1 MNSADLISVNIDEL
15 RSIASTI
22 KTKNEELYNLYKT
35 EFINILEESKS
46 YIKVSGLD
54 FSAMESSFKTLFTNL
69 NTQMNELSDVITNSV
84 IPNYEFGA
92 DAVVKMFNSEFASQM
107 QELLSIVNTK

>member
-1 MNSADLISVNIDEL
+1 
-15 RSIASTI
+15 
-22 KTKNEELYNLYKT
+22 
-35 EFINILEESKS
+35 
-46 YIKVSGLD
+46 
-54 FSAMESSFKTLFTNL
+54 
-69 NTQMNELSDVITNSV
+69 MNELSDVITNSV